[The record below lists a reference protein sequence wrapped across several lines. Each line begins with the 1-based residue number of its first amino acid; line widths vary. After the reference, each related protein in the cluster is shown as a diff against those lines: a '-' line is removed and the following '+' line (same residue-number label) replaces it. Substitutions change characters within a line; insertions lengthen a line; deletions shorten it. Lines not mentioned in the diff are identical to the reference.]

1 MDEAIIFKKT
11 AFKHH
16 VTEAAIRHAF
26 DNSVYEMPMEID
38 ENKILMLGWDGNTN
52 LLEIIY
58 NRFDEN
64 TINVF
69 HAMPCRPLWR
79 KLANH

>member
-1 MDEAIIFKKT
+1 MGEVIIFKKT

-26 DNSVYEMPMEID
+26 DNAVYEMPMEID

-64 TINVF
+64 RINVF